1 MVVVES
7 ARTQGGQVVFFA
19 TPDGLNLKG
28 CLHLP
33 ATRRPPVV
41 IGCHGLFSSS
51 DSLKQQAL
59 ARSCNQRGLAFLR
72 FDHRGCGR
80 SDGDFKA
87 VTSLQGRALDLAGAV
102 AMLQARAELAPR
114 VGLFGSS
121 MGGTVCLAMA
131 ARLKAKA
138 VVTLAAPI
146 RSQPVLAAL
155 SRSADRERVSAL
167 LNPANLHF
175 DISDKIDGV
184 HTLLLFH
191 GDGDAVV
198 PVASAHEIFNR
209 AREPKAIRIHPRGD
223 HQMSAA
229 GDQAAFQQEAADWFA
244 RYLLG

>member
-1 MVVVES
+1 MLVVES
-7 ARTQGGQVVFFA
+7 GHDTGVQVVFFA

-41 IGCHGLFSSS
+41 IGCHGLFSSG

-59 ARSCNQRGLAFLR
+59 ARNCNQRGLAFLR
-72 FDHRGCGR
+72 FDHRGCGQ
-80 SDGDFKA
+80 SDGDFKV
-87 VTSLQGRALDLAGAV
+87 VTSLQGRSLDLAGAV
-102 AMLQARAELAPR
+102 AMLAARSELAPR

-121 MGGTVCLAMA
+121 MGGAVCLAMA

-146 RSQPVLAAL
+146 RSQPVLAAI
-155 SRSADRERVSAL
+155 SRSAERDRVSAL
-167 LNPANLHF
+167 LDPANLHF
-175 DISDKIDGV
+175 DVSDKIDGV

-191 GDGDAVV
+191 GDADAVV
-198 PVASAHEIFNR
+198 PVASAREIYSR
-209 AREPKAIRIHPRGD
+209 AGEPKAMRIHPRGD
-223 HQMSAA
+223 HQMSAPR
-229 GDQAAFQQEAADWFA
+229 DQAAFQQEAADWFE